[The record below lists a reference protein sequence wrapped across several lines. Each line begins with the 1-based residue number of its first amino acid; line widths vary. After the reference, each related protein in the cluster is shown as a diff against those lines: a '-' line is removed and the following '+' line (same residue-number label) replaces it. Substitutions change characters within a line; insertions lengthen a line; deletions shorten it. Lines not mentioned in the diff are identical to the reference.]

1 MPFRD
6 ELSVTP
12 SQVVSDVNPNPTGDT
27 AVHIRRVPL
36 GGSPLSRALQDGPAG
51 AEWLAA
57 RPASVEAWK
66 AHALAV
72 RQSMQGNDWLTALAP
87 AFAATG
93 VAAERLARAAA
104 DGVVVTTGQQPGL
117 FGGPTYT
124 WSKALGALALAD
136 ELSAATGL
144 PVAPVFWAASD
155 DADWVEA
162 ATTHFATSRGLL
174 SASLAGPATDG
185 VAMAEVPLGRL
196 QEARSRLASAC
207 GSVAHPSVLETID
220 AAYVPHATIGAAYVQ
235 LLRSLLEP
243 LGIAVLDASHPAL
256 RHMAD
261 GFLRQALRQA
271 STIHEALRRRGQEI
285 EAAGHIPQVDVVDGL
300 SLVFRTRIESRDG
313 AMQRVRERV
322 PLGEAV
328 AVAREAEVGTLGANV
343 LLRPV
348 LERSLLPTVTYCAG
362 PGEYAY
368 FAQVTPVA
376 QALGASVPVVAP
388 RFACEIVESDMPAL
402 QARLGISD
410 DMLRDAHAAE
420 QHVARAQLAD
430 EVADSME
437 RLRVALDTQVRAL
450 RESLAGEAAPVADD
464 VVNGLA
470 RDLAHRIDRFE
481 RRVTA
486 GVKRVEHES
495 MREVAALRAAL
506 RPNGKSPERVLNLI
520 PLLARYGPELLG
532 QIRRAAGPHAR
543 QLVSGAAESA

>member
-6 ELSVTP
+6 ELSVTL
-12 SQVVSDVNPNPTGDT
+12 SHVVSDVSPNPLGDS
-27 AVHIRRVPL
+27 AVHIRRVAL
-36 GGSPLSRALQDGPAG
+36 GGSSLSRALQEGPVG
-51 AEWLAA
+51 ASWLAA
-57 RPASVEAWK
+57 RPASAEAWK

-72 RQSMQGNDWLTALAP
+72 RESLQGSDWLTALAP

-136 ELSAATGL
+136 ELAVATCM

-185 VAMAEVPLGRL
+185 VAMADVPLGSL

-207 GSVAHPSVLETID
+207 GSAAHPSVLETLD

-256 RHMAD
+256 RNMAD

-271 STIHEALRRRGQEI
+271 PAVHEALRRRGQEI
-285 EAAGHIPQVDVVDGL
+285 EAKGHVPQVDVVDGL
-300 SLVFRTRIESRDG
+300 SLVFRTRLESQDG
-313 AMQRVRERV
+313 VVQRVRERV
-322 PLGEAV
+322 PIADAV
-328 AVAREAEVGTLGANV
+328 AASREAEVGTLGANV

-376 QALGASVPVVAP
+376 EALKAPVPVVAP
-388 RFACEIVESDMPAL
+388 RFACEIVESELPAL
-402 QARLGISD
+402 QARLGITD
-410 DMLRDAHAAE
+410 DMLRNAHAAE

-450 RESLAGEAAPVADD
+450 RESLAGDAAPVADD
-464 VVNGLA
+464 VVQGLA

-520 PLLARYGPELLG
+520 PLLARYGPDLLV
-532 QIRRAAGPHAR
+532 QIRRAAVPHAR
-543 QLVSGAAESA
+543 QLVSGAAEPV

>member
-1 MPFRD
+1 
-6 ELSVTP
+6 
-12 SQVVSDVNPNPTGDT
+12 
-27 AVHIRRVPL
+27 
-36 GGSPLSRALQDGPAG
+36 
-51 AEWLAA
+51 
-57 RPASVEAWK
+57 
-66 AHALAV
+66 
-72 RQSMQGNDWLTALAP
+72 MQGNDWLTALAP

-162 ATTHFATSRGLL
+162 ATTHFATSRGLV

-185 VAMAEVPLGRL
+185 VAMAEVPLGPL
-196 QEARSRLASAC
+196 QEARSRLATAC

-261 GFLRQALRQA
+261 GFLRQALRQS

-313 AMQRVRERV
+313 MMQRVRERV
-322 PLGEAV
+322 PIGEAV
-328 AVAREAEVGTLGANV
+328 AAAREAEVGTLGANV

-543 QLVSGAAESA
+543 ELVSGAAESA

>member
-1 MPFRD
+1 MT
-6 ELSVTP
+6 LSH
-12 SQVVSDVNPNPTGDT
+12 VVSDVSPNPLGDT

-36 GGSPLSRALQDGPAG
+36 GGSALSRALQDGAVG

-57 RPASVEAWK
+57 RPTSAEAWK

-72 RQSMQGNDWLTALAP
+72 RESLHGSDWLTALAP

-136 ELSAATGL
+136 ELAEATGM

-162 ATTHFATSRGLL
+162 ASTHFATSRGLL
-174 SASLAGPATDG
+174 SATLLGPATDG
-185 VAMAEVPLGRL
+185 VAMADVPLGLL

-207 GSVAHPSVLETID
+207 GSAAHPSVLETVD

-256 RHMAD
+256 RHHAD
-261 GFLRQALRQA
+261 GFLRQALRQSA
-271 STIHEALRRRGQEI
+271 AVHEALRRRGQEI
-285 EAAGHIPQVDVVDGL
+285 ESKGHVPQVDVVDGL
-300 SLVFRTRIESRDG
+300 SLVFRTRLESRG
-313 AMQRVRERV
+313 GVMQRVRERV
-322 PLGEAV
+322 PIADAV
-328 AVAREAEVGTLGANV
+328 AASREAEVGTLGANV

-348 LERSLLPTVTYCAG
+348 LERSLLPAVTYCAG

-368 FAQVTPVA
+368 FAQVAPVA
-376 QALGASVPVVAP
+376 QALKAPVPVVTP
-388 RFACEIVESDMPAL
+388 RFACEIVESELPAL
-402 QARLGISD
+402 QARLGITD
-410 DMLRDAHAAE
+410 EMLRDAHAAE

-450 RESLAGEAAPVADD
+450 RESLAGDAAPVADD
-464 VVNGLA
+464 VVQGLA

-520 PLLARYGPELLG
+520 PLLARYGPDLLV
-532 QIRRAAGPHAR
+532 QIRRAAEPHAR
-543 QLVSGAAESA
+543 SLVSGAAEPA